1 MARKGSKA
9 KSTPTKYKNAFNVRS
24 VGKSYLSL
32 GIGTKLVFNTNPI
45 EFFGGGLLPGYAA
58 TAQGQS
64 KITAYELFNWN
75 AGTAYGVNSLGV
87 GSDSYGSTVMDTV
100 GYNVKTGAVRAIGE
114 SIALKVGDKGLQKI
128 GVYRSF
134 NKLVRSAGLGD
145 LIKM

>member
-32 GIGTKLVFNTNPI
+32 GIGTQLVFNTNPI
-45 EFFGGGLLPGYAA
+45 EFFGGGLLPGYSA
-58 TAQGQS
+58 TGQGQS
-64 KITAYELFNWN
+64 KITAYELFNWT
-75 AGTAYGVNSLGV
+75 AGRAYSVDSLGV
-87 GSDSYGSTVMDTV
+87 GSASYGSTIMDTV
-100 GYNVKTGAVRAIGE
+100 GNNVKNGAVRAVGS

>member
-45 EFFGGGLLPGYAA
+45 EFFGGGLLPGYQA
-58 TAQGQS
+58 TGQGQS
-64 KITAYELFNWN
+64 KITAYELFNWT
-75 AGTAYGVNSLGV
+75 AGSAYGVNALGA
-87 GSDSYGSTVMDTV
+87 GTASYGSSVMDTV
-100 GYNVKTGAVRAIGE
+100 GYNVKNGAVRAIGE